1 MPEWRA
7 ALVPDAGRIW
17 RLETDLGIVLALPF
31 EERAGYGGVP
41 FVVAT
46 SSKPSAP
53 AVIEEWQLPDFA
65 IIHRPRGVRNGH
77 QPLMTVKLTVYQ
89 DHSAVLAFSRS
100 HMLFDGSSAW
110 TFLGLWASLAKGD
123 TIREPWWH
131 KDQVEKQVPGDKELP
146 ELAKRVFNMTLE
158 PSMLNSLVKKVL
170 IPTIGP
176 LVDTM
181 FLHAR
186 YSLYR
191 PVLFFSDAELA
202 ALKEAATP
210 RKLEPGQDDW
220 VTTQEAFCAY
230 VLLTLGCR
238 ILPKTSW
245 GNVQMMFLLDARK
258 ALRLPP
264 NQLLGNGLTFC
275 NISIPT
281 QQMLQMD
288 LPELAA
294 ILHEALASKQGSL
307 ESQRDLWQLTT
318 KACEKGLENQ
328 VMGKIHRGP
337 DTDMK
342 FAVNNSSKRAL
353 PDFGTGRCEAV
364 VTNAGPTIFLPAH
377 EGMNMYLD
385 NSVFSSCSSKVSPE
399 LKQEALEALRT
410 QLPKKA

>member
-1 MPEWRA
+1 
-7 ALVPDAGRIW
+7 
-17 RLETDLGIVLALPF
+17 
-31 EERAGYGGVP
+31 
-41 FVVAT
+41 
-46 SSKPSAP
+46 
-53 AVIEEWQLPDFA
+53 
-65 IIHRPRGVRNGH
+65 
-77 QPLMTVKLTVYQ
+77 
-89 DHSAVLAFSRS
+89 
-100 HMLFDGSSAW
+100 
-110 TFLGLWASLAKGD
+110 
-123 TIREPWWH
+123 
-131 KDQVEKQVPGDKELP
+131 
-146 ELAKRVFNMTLE
+146 
-158 PSMLNSLVKKVL
+158 
-170 IPTIGP
+170 
-176 LVDTM
+176 
-181 FLHAR
+181 
-186 YSLYR
+186 
-191 PVLFFSDAELA
+191 
-202 ALKEAATP
+202 
-210 RKLEPGQDDW
+210 
-220 VTTQEAFCAY
+220 
-230 VLLTLGCR
+230 
-238 ILPKTSW
+238 
-245 GNVQMMFLLDARK
+245 MMFLLDARK

-294 ILHEALASKQGSL
+294 ILHEALASTKQGSL